1 MGEASPENGELL
13 GTDVERRHLG
23 LSRQGGSPKSTA
35 RLLWAFFSLFV
46 VYGTAFPFRF
56 HWDSFSLG
64 VARINWRPLGGVAGN
79 LSLSDILQNILLFIP
94 FGFLGYFSLIHKRSR
109 MKKTAVV
116 ALGTLLSLSVE
127 FLQIFSAT
135 RWPAMSDIV
144 FNTLGAALG
153 LAMGVALKRAVLG
166 FKSNPE
172 ARRFLDAPAAFPA
185 LVFLILTVAG
195 CWEPFDFALDF
206 SAFKNDIKRLL
217 FNPPVFTRPN
227 DGMVA
232 FIRFLLTTLFV
243 CRVAQE
249 SGLRRPALKG
259 VLLLMAAGVALEAS
273 QIIIQS
279 RQPDYQ
285 DAIVS
290 MLGAAAGGVAFF
302 FPGFHKRPW
311 TWAAAGIA
319 AVYVSVAM
327 RSLYPF
333 RFTETFSGFNW
344 VPFHSQYERTD
355 FAALGNFL
363 ESGTVFFPVGFLLG
377 YFFPR
382 LRPGMAAAALAG
394 IMAMSIEAAQGYV
407 AGRYP
412 DVTDVIAAMLGAAA
426 GGLAL
431 TRGWP
436 AFRNYMKEEPDN
448 EV

>member
-1 MGEASPENGELL
+1 MGEAPPENGQFT
-13 GTDVERRHLG
+13 GTDVERRYFG
-23 LSRQGGSPKSTA
+23 LSGRGRPPKSTA
-35 RLLWAFFSLFV
+35 RLLWALFSLFV
-46 VYGTAFPFRF
+46 VYGTTFPFRF
-56 HWDSFSLG
+56 HWDSFLSG

-79 LSLSDILQNILLFIP
+79 ISLSDILQNILLFIP

-109 MKKTAVV
+109 LKKIIVV
-116 ALGTLLSLSVE
+116 GLGTLLSVSVE
-127 FLQIFSAT
+127 FLQIFSLT
-135 RWPAMSDIV
+135 RWPSMSDIV

-153 LAMGVALKRAVLG
+153 LALGIALKRTVLG
-166 FKSNPE
+166 FKSNPA

-185 LVFLILTVAG
+185 LVFLILTAAG
-195 CWEPFDFALDF
+195 CWQPFDFALDF
-206 SAFKNDIKRLL
+206 SAFKNDIKRLF
-217 FNPPVFTRPN
+217 FNPPVFARPN
-227 DGMVA
+227 DDMVT

-259 VLLLMAAGVALEAS
+259 VLLLIAAGVALEAS

-285 DAIVS
+285 DALVS

-319 AVYVSVAM
+319 AVFASVAL

-333 RFTETFSGFNW
+333 RFTEGFSGFNW
-344 VPFHSQYERTD
+344 APFHSQYERTD
-355 FAALGNFL
+355 FAALGNVL
-363 ESGTVFFPVGFLLG
+363 ESATVFFPVGFLLA

-382 LRPGMAAAALAG
+382 PRPALAAAVLAG
-394 IMAMSIEAAQGYV
+394 IMAMSIEAAQGFV
-407 AGRYP
+407 PGRYP
-412 DVTDVIAAMLGAAA
+412 DVTDVIGAMLGAAA

-436 AFRNYMKEEPDN
+436 AFRDYMKEDADN